1 MVLGLRE
8 LEVGRGG
15 GRQTEGRILGPQ
27 GFKGLGSLEAVAGL
41 SSFCS
46 LREQVTVSH
55 RERQK
60 AMLSFP
66 ERVIVTHTKA
76 YPT

>member
-27 GFKGLGSLEAVAGL
+27 GFKGLCSLEPVAGL

-46 LREQVTVSH
+46 HREQVTVSH